1 MDSVRKTFEAEL
13 DAIRTQN
20 MLDASSASLLVDAL
34 HAGVDIFDRDTEL
47 KAQKKWLAECN

>member
-1 MDSVRKTFEAEL
+1 MDSVRNTFESEL

-20 MLDASSASLLVDAL
+20 RLDASSVSLLVDAL